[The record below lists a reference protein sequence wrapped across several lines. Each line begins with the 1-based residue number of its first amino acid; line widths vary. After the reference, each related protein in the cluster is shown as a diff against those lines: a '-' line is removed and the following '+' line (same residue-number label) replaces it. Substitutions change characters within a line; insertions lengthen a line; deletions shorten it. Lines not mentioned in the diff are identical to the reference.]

1 MRKPLSLI
9 AGFVRDRRANVAIE
23 FAFIVPLMLT
33 MFFGMVEFSSGI
45 AVNRKVTL
53 AARNMSDLVSQSST
67 VTDTDLANFTT
78 TAKAIMTPFG
88 ASPLNSTV
96 SQLYVDP
103 TTLQGKVIWSKG
115 SAARGIGSTLSLP
128 TALQV
133 GGTYLI
139 FAEVNYKY
147 VPAVGYVMAK
157 TGITLSDFTYT
168 RPRLSLCVLYS
179 ASSCGT

>member
-9 AGFVRDRRANVAIE
+9 ASFVRDRRANVAIE

-88 ASPLNSTV
+88 SSPSELVAFACGSRST
-96 SQLYVDP
+96 
-103 TTLQGKVIWSKG
+103 SK
-115 SAARGIGSTLSLP
+115 TLSPSARYALTLTAVVVLP
-128 TALQV
+128 TPP
-133 GGTYLI
+133 
-139 FAEVNYKY
+139 F
-147 VPAVGYVMAK
+147 
-157 TGITLSDFTYT
+157 
-168 RPRLSLCVLYS
+168 
-179 ASSCGT
+179 

>member
-67 VTDTDLANFTT
+67 VTDTDLANS
-78 TAKAIMTPFG
+78 PPPPRRSCRHFG
-88 ASPLNSTV
+88 GREPRSNSTV
-96 SQLYVDP
+96 SPALCSDP
-103 TTLQGKVIWSKG
+103 ATLQR
-115 SAARGIGSTLSLP
+115 AR
-128 TALQV
+128 
-133 GGTYLI
+133 
-139 FAEVNYKY
+139 
-147 VPAVGYVMAK
+147 
-157 TGITLSDFTYT
+157 
-168 RPRLSLCVLYS
+168 
-179 ASSCGT
+179 